1 MGIMNGKDKHNKA
14 LDMLQNYKTYL
25 EKNVLE
31 LKRLDEKSEFMKK
44 WNEDTI
50 RERLQEF
57 EVITKII
64 KGLIRF

>member
-1 MGIMNGKDKHNKA
+1 MNGKERHNKA

-31 LKRLDEKSEFMKK
+31 LKRLDETSEFMKK
-44 WNEDTI
+44 WNETTI
-50 RERLQEF
+50 KERLEEI

>member
-1 MGIMNGKDKHNKA
+1 MNGKDKHNKA

-50 RERLQEF
+50 RERLQEI

>member
-50 RERLQEF
+50 RERLQEI